1 MNMRTVL
8 HNIARIA
15 FLGGAA
21 AILLVF
27 LELIAQF
34 LGMSLIG
41 KMYSLGRI
49 LELAATLLI
58 FVIAV
63 TLHEVRADPRASR
76 S

>member
-8 HNIARIA
+8 HNIARFA
-15 FLGGAA
+15 FLGGAV

-58 FVIAV
+58 FVITV
-63 TLHEVRADPRASR
+63 TLHEVRADLRASR